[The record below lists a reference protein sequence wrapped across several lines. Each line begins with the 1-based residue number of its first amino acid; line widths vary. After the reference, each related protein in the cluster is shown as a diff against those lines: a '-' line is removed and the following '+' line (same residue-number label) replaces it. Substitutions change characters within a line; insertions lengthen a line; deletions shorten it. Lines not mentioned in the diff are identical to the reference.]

1 MKKAKLL
8 LTIFVLI
15 FINLYVTSMI
25 QAQTIVIFLTT
36 AGDIKI
42 MLYDETPKHK
52 ANFIQLVQKN
62 FYDDILF
69 HRVIPEFMIQAGDPN
84 SRNARPGE
92 TLGDGGPGYTIPA
105 EFFPHYYHKKGAL
118 AAARLGDLVNP
129 NKESSGSQFYIVQGR
144 VYTNLEL
151 DALVNSSRHL
161 PFTLEQRQS
170 YTTLGGTPYLD
181 NAYSVF
187 GEVIEGLEIV
197 EKIASSPTDQHNRP
211 IADIKI
217 IKAYLSE

>member
-1 MKKAKLL
+1 
-8 LTIFVLI
+8 
-15 FINLYVTSMI
+15 MI

-217 IKAYLSE
+217 NKAYLSE

>member
-1 MKKAKLL
+1 
-8 LTIFVLI
+8 
-15 FINLYVTSMI
+15 MI

-62 FYDDILF
+62 FYDAILF